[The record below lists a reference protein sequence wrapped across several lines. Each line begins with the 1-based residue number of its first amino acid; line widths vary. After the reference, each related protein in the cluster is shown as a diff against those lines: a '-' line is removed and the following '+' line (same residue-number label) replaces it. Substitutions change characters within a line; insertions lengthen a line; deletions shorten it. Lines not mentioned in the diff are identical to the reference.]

1 MIFRKNETL
10 NRFHFLLFQGNG
22 AFVWICPEIS
32 REKYRNK
39 NLVDTLKLYWENNV
53 EEIHMEIRDRGEYC
67 VREWENTRL
76 LIDKISSSI
85 SDGKRGRTE
94 APYQRRIV
102 TSSLRLSSIEE
113 NLQLRAEISPR
124 AIGVTKILCRIRR
137 KHVIHWTIS
146 TPIMLRSGQVGP
158 SYRRFRS
165 CPPEQQRNIKKEN
178 VFVLVHRENFADP
191 SIKRWQSARQIF
203 LWNNRWENGTDCII
217 TYIYYNVILFIYFL
231 SVEIHL
237 LQSIEI
243 FIFIKQ
249 FEQLD
254 FIYSNVKQISM
265 EYIFQEE
272 ELIIIINCWILEM
285 LVFDITFLLHLF
297 SKFIPRFSNCSDKK
311 ERRREEGRNTI
322 DGEFVSGLSF
332 RSLSRLPSDYVRL
345 TNVDRTREPHETV
358 TYSKGYKWNKS
369 ELRIDP
375 SRKWSVLS
383 I

>member
-1 MIFRKNETL
+1 M
-10 NRFHFLLFQGNG
+10 
-22 AFVWICPEIS
+22 
-32 REKYRNK
+32 
-39 NLVDTLKLYWENNV
+39 
-53 EEIHMEIRDRGEYC
+53 
-67 VREWENTRL
+67 
-76 LIDKISSSI
+76 
-85 SDGKRGRTE
+85 
-94 APYQRRIV
+94 
-102 TSSLRLSSIEE
+102 
-113 NLQLRAEISPR
+113 
-124 AIGVTKILCRIRR
+124 
-137 KHVIHWTIS
+137 
-146 TPIMLRSGQVGP
+146 
-158 SYRRFRS
+158 
-165 CPPEQQRNIKKEN
+165 
-178 VFVLVHRENFADP
+178 
-191 SIKRWQSARQIF
+191 
-203 LWNNRWENGTDCII
+203 
-217 TYIYYNVILFIYFL
+217 
-231 SVEIHL
+231 EIHL

-272 ELIIIINCWILEM
+272 ELIIIINCWIVEM

-311 ERRREEGRNTI
+311 ERRKEEGRNTI